1 MSESVATLGAGKLLV
16 FQPATGA
23 DEIALPVA
31 LGIQRFWSRRLKEAG
46 RPSMY
51 FVMVGKIERL
61 VDAQGVDATSEDV
74 AVGDKFVLPLGHLAD
89 DAEPARL
96 IQAHG
101 GRWGLVSAFGLTGPR
116 FHLESRL
123 LEVQDGAVRV
133 LERHAL
139 DDDNIDLPRHIFEI
153 LTSTAQ
159 RTGARAPWHHWSDP
173 FGSGDEVAALHYL
186 KAEGACSMVEEGV
199 RMRVAD
205 AFEPVVQAL
214 GQSPRMPLA
223 LEVARTLTRV
233 LGEKDVASLALARE
247 LRRLRELGV
256 NV

>member
-1 MSESVATLGAGKLLV
+1 MTESVSTLGAGKLLV

-23 DEIALPVA
+23 DAIALPVA
-31 LGIQRFWSRRLKEAG
+31 LGIQRFWKRRLKEAG

-61 VDAQGVDATSEDV
+61 VDAQGVDATSEDA
-74 AVGDKFVLPLGHLAD
+74 AVGDKFVLPLEHAAD
-89 DAEPARL
+89 DAGAGQL

-101 GRWGLVSAFGLTGPR
+101 ARWGLISTLGLTGPR

-123 LEVQDGAVRV
+123 LEVQDGVIRV
-133 LERHAL
+133 LDRAVI

-159 RTGARAPWHHWSDP
+159 RTGVRAPWQHWSDA
-173 FGSGDEVAALHYL
+173 FTTGDEMAALPYL
-186 KAEGACSMVEEGV
+186 KADGACSMVEEGV
-199 RMRVAD
+199 RMKVAD

-214 GQSPRMPLA
+214 AQSPTMPLA

-233 LGEKDVASLALARE
+233 FGEKDVTSLAIARQ

-256 NV
+256 QL